1 MFNNLWTAVRAVVL
15 LTALLPFSV
24 LADKITLSG
33 SLGAANQNGSDPALV
48 TDPLGVVPTDAF
60 GSIEVNLDIEN
71 NSLDFSL
78 DVTGIFIEELR
89 NFGPNATPIHL
100 HLAGGG
106 APGNFGPISIDLSLN
121 AAQSDFVATET
132 GFQFSRSDVSIL
144 LEDQGNIQLG
154 MHPGNDQIVDALQS
168 GNMFVLVHSTK
179 DIFINNTGP
188 VPGFPFGEI
197 RANIS
202 RVPVSVKGRPAIG
215 METIVLKDATDVASA
230 VAKLI
235 ASLEQ
240 KGFTI
245 PLVVDHAAVGASV
258 GLELADNQVIFA
270 RPPLH
275 LEKKLLKRSPTLALE
290 LPFKYHVFE
299 QNGLIKL
306 SVNTLGYMIDRHEM
320 YTKDRVLHFTNK
332 LIEQFGTSGPEG
344 HGLLTVE
351 SLRTYDETVQ
361 AVQDVITAN
370 TEAGIPLVLDYAD
383 NAQANVQARHKRH
396 YKKPFKATL
405 ISFGDPAVGTQLM
418 QADPRTG
425 IDLPLRYLVWVD
437 KYGKVQIT
445 YDDIKLTVARVNL
458 KGFEDRINGLAAGL
472 DFLASAAAGQQ

>member
-15 LTALLPFSV
+15 LTALLPFTV
-24 LADKITLSG
+24 LADEIILSG
-33 SLGAANQNGSDPALV
+33 SLGGANQNGSDPALV

-60 GSIEVNLDIEN
+60 GSIEVRLDIEN
-71 NSLDFSL
+71 NSIDFSL

-121 AAQSDFVATET
+121 ATESDFVATET
-132 GFQFSRSDVSIL
+132 GFQFSRSDISIL

-168 GNMFVLVHSTK
+168 GNMFVLVHTTK

-197 RANIS
+197 RGNIS
-202 RVPVSVKGRPAIG
+202 RVPASVKGRPAIG

-230 VAKLI
+230 VASLS

-245 PLVVDHAAVGASV
+245 PLVIDHAAAGANV
-258 GLELADNQVIFA
+258 GLSLAENQVIFA

-275 LEKKLLKRSPTLALE
+275 LEKKLLKRSLTLAID
-290 LPFKYHVFE
+290 LPFKFHVFE
-299 QNGLIKL
+299 QNGIIKL
-306 SVNTLGYMIDRHEM
+306 SVNTLGYLIDRHEIYM
-320 YTKDRVLHFTNK
+320 KDFVLHLTDK

-344 HGLLTVE
+344 LGLLTVE
-351 SLRTYDETVQ
+351 SLRSYDETVQ
-361 AVQDVITAN
+361 AVQDVILAN
-370 TEAGIPLVLDYAD
+370 TEAGIPLVLDYAQ
-383 NAQANVQARHKRH
+383 NAGSPPRHKRH
-396 YKKPFKATL
+396 HRKPVKATL
-405 ISFGDPAVGTQLM
+405 ISFGDPKVGTQLM
-418 QADPRTG
+418 QADPRIG

-437 KYGKVQIT
+437 KHGKVQIT
-445 YDDIKLTVARVNL
+445 YDDIKLTAARVDL
-458 KGFEDRINGLAAGL
+458 AGFDDRLNGLAGGL
-472 DFLASAAAGQQ
+472 DFLAAAAAGQQP